1 MSELDTTNRLFE
13 KRCQLIPRN
22 HVLGLA
28 LTCLFLVA
36 AIIEVAVR
44 GIGDDEQ
51 LLVLR
56 VGVGDN

>member
-36 AIIEVAVR
+36 AIIEVV
-44 GIGDDEQ
+44 
-51 LLVLR
+51 V
-56 VGVGDN
+56 